1 MVDLERM
8 EALEA
13 LASDGVAPGLLG
25 TDDLE
30 ETPHALE
37 PGNAA
42 GVLVHENVRAAPF
55 AAALRRAAARGSP
68 PAASLVA
75 GVLPAVAADR

>member
-13 LASDGVAPGLLG
+13 LAFDGVAPGLLG

-30 ETPHALE
+30 EAAHALE
-37 PGNAA
+37 PGYAA
-42 GVLVHENVRAAPF
+42 GVLVHENVWAAPF
-55 AAALRRAAARGSP
+55 AAA
-68 PAASLVA
+68 
-75 GVLPAVAADR
+75 DR